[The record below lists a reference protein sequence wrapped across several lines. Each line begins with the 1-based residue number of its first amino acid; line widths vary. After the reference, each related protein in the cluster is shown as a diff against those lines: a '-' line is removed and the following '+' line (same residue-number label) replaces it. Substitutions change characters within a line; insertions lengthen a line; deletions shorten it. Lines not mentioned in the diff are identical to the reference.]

1 MLKKWPRTLAN
12 LYSNL
17 SAKSR
22 EKKASTLQLCQ
33 LAISCLHFVR
43 SKTATWFL
51 LPNAKSTPPNL
62 AVIIFC
68 LPLVSS
74 APNTNT
80 ACIFQFHL
88 CINYFHDRL
97 ITLCQLF
104 CKCFWFTRRTRER
117 ERYFIQWPYCFCVL
131 KETVYISKL
140 VYKNEWRK
148 KSGENTNRAAREY
161 INLFSLL
168 FCLFDF
174 EPDSHL
180 TRSHR
185 QPKLTNLTMWRPMK
199 YVMFYAC
206 LVH

>member
-1 MLKKWPRTLAN
+1 MPV
-12 LYSNL
+12 SNFLFAFCSIENRNMVFVTQCQKHTTELGGDYFLFASGFL
-17 SAKSR
+17 STKHEHRMHIPIPFMYKLFSR
-22 EKKASTLQLCQ
+22 SAYYALPALLQM
-33 LAISCLHFVR
+33 
-43 SKTATWFL
+43 FL
-51 LPNAKSTPPNL
+51 IHSENA
-62 AVIIFC
+62 
-68 LPLVSS
+68 
-74 APNTNT
+74 
-80 ACIFQFHL
+80 
-88 CINYFHDRL
+88 
-97 ITLCQLF
+97 
-104 CKCFWFTRRTRER
+104 RER

-185 QPKLTNLTMWRPMK
+185 QPKLTNLTM
-199 YVMFYAC
+199 
-206 LVH
+206 